1 MKIQIEKSKLTYYSV
16 KGKKICNKKLNDFFK
31 KIGCV
36 KKVTIKWNF
45 DTIQVA
51 SNGIQYY
58 HSNGT
63 YFHNFS
69 SFFHYF
75 IVIGNM

>member
-1 MKIQIEKSKLTYYSV
+1 MISS
-16 KGKKICNKKLNDFFK
+16 K

-36 KKVTIKWNF
+36 KKLTIKWKF

-51 SNGIQYY
+51 SNFIQYC

-63 YFHNFS
+63 YFHKIY
-69 SFFHYF
+69 SFIHYF
-75 IVIGNM
+75 IVIGNME